1 MNWKQ
6 NMDSYFLFCKGYMS
20 HVNKGIGFTCSFMWN
35 RNSINVWNKLKEN
48 DDMHKL
54 SKKIDCAE
62 LHIEICL
69 QST

>member
-1 MNWKQ
+1 
-6 NMDSYFLFCKGYMS
+6 MS